1 MYRVAWPGWWL
12 GLLLSL
18 GVEAPLFAQ
27 GASASPPTI
36 ELKENYPNPFF
47 PSTTIPF
54 VIEPEVCQDGRRPE
68 VSLRIYNVIA
78 EVVAVPT
85 LSGRP
90 ETPIERL
97 SLVCGSYEAFWD
109 GRYADGERQVV
120 PGIYYSEL
128 TVDGRR
134 FTRKMIAQRRSTAAA
149 QEDVEGRP

>member
-1 MYRVAWPGWWL
+1 MVRVAWPGWWL
-12 GLLLSL
+12 GLLLL
-18 GVEAPLFAQ
+18 GVGAPLAAQ
-27 GASASPPTI
+27 GASDPPPSI
-36 ELKENYPNPFF
+36 ELKENYSNPFF

-54 VIEPEVCQDGRRPE
+54 VIEPEVCRNGHRPE
-68 VSLRIYNVIA
+68 VSLRIYTVLV

-97 SLVCGSYEAFWD
+97 SLACGSYEAFWD

-120 PGIYYSEL
+120 PGVYYSEL

-149 QEDVEGRP
+149 QEGEASRP

>member
-1 MYRVAWPGWWL
+1 MVRVAWPGWWL
-12 GLLLSL
+12 GLLLL
-18 GVEAPLFAQ
+18 GVEAPLAAQ
-27 GASASPPTI
+27 GASEQPPSI

-54 VIEPEVCQDGRRPE
+54 VIEPEVCRGGHRPE
-68 VSLRIYNVIA
+68 VSLRIYNVIV

-90 ETPIERL
+90 ETRIERL
-97 SLVCGSYEAFWD
+97 SLACGSYEAFWD

-120 PGIYYSEL
+120 PGVYYSEL

-134 FTRKMIAQRRSTAAA
+134 FTRKMIAQRRSTATA
-149 QEDVEGRP
+149 QEGEEGRP

>member
-1 MYRVAWPGWWL
+1 MVRVAWPGWCL
-12 GLLLSL
+12 GLLLL
-18 GVEAPLFAQ
+18 GVGAPLAAQ
-27 GASASPPTI
+27 GTSDPPPSI

-54 VIEPEVCQDGRRPE
+54 VIEPEVCRNGHRPE
-68 VSLRIYNVIA
+68 VSLRIYNVIV

-85 LSGRP
+85 LSGKP
-90 ETPIERL
+90 EAPIERL
-97 SLVCGSYEAFWD
+97 SLACGSYEAFWD

-120 PGIYYSEL
+120 PGVYYSEL

-149 QEDVEGRP
+149 QEGEEDRP